1 MVIRI
6 SGREIFSRFRK
17 FKMKRICN
25 IEQDVFKRRLKRKTK
40 VPKIVSNIEI
50 VCHKENIV

>member
-40 VPKIVSNIEI
+40 IPKIVSNIEI